1 MSGTV
6 LTNKGLALI
15 TKLVAAS
22 TELQI
27 SRVAVGTGRVP
38 SGVDPQTMV
47 DLNEYK
53 MDAQIES
60 YGVSPDQ
67 SDVAYIAAQVSSIGV
82 SAGFAVT
89 EAGVFAT
96 DPDVGEILYAYLDLT
111 EDPQY
116 IYAETDAISKFA
128 EITFNVLIGS
138 VAKVTAYVSPGALTK
153 KVDFN
158 AFKESVETP
167 EFDDSGTVSGISSFP
182 DFLNLVKSKMNFFQF
197 FRNFKA
203 GLQFVLHAGQIVNNC
218 VTDNAGLPLSAAQ
231 GKALMDKYTQL
242 YSDLNTT
249 NNNLSKLNGK
259 MLGSNYV
266 MNYSDFSDLSVN
278 VYSVETFATTPSG
291 NAPENNVGDFRI
303 TRLGMNNS
311 KYNTLILTSPRYK
324 TSVSMSQEF
333 YVGNFWDGIWM
344 GWERLANKSAL
355 DNLTS
360 LYNTIKAN
368 YEKGSTFLDDISPL
382 SFPSQ
387 LKHAGFYKLPTMTAD
402 VNADAGS
409 ETMTEYTTGD
419 FYGLLLGADINT
431 TDGCAYGTLIVS
443 SPRIKSA
450 IWVGNIWKRNLLV
463 GIKLEKVEDYI

>member
-203 GLQFVLHAGQIVNNC
+203 GMQFVLHAGQIVNNC

-231 GKALMDKYTQL
+231 GKVLKDLYTQL
-242 YSDLNTT
+242 YSDLPKNFKFK
-249 NNNLSKLNGK
+249 NLKLSITSSYDTEVLKYIESLKESVFIIYCQHGAASMYMGFIVADGK
-259 MLGSNYV
+259 YGTVLR
-266 MNYSDFSDLSVN
+266 F
-278 VYSVETFATTPSG
+278 E
-291 NAPENNVGDFRI
+291 
-303 TRLGMNNS
+303 
-311 KYNTLILTSPRYK
+311 YN
-324 TSVSMSQEF
+324 
-333 YVGNFWDGIWM
+333 
-344 GWERLANKSAL
+344 
-355 DNLTS
+355 S
-360 LYNTIKAN
+360 LYINGCSGDAW
-368 YEKGSTFLDDISPL
+368 
-382 SFPSQ
+382 
-387 LKHAGFYKLPTMTAD
+387 AGWTKL
-402 VNADAGS
+402 G
-409 ETMTEYTTGD
+409 
-419 FYGLLLGADINT
+419 
-431 TDGCAYGTLIVS
+431 
-443 SPRIKSA
+443 
-450 IWVGNIWKRNLLV
+450 
-463 GIKLEKVEDYI
+463 

>member
-27 SRVAVGTGRVP
+27 SRVVVGTGRVP

-167 EFDDSGTVSGISSFP
+167 EFDDSGTVEGISSFP
-182 DFLNLVKSKMNFFQF
+182 SFLETMKSKMNFFQF
-197 FRNFKA
+197 FKRHFTASNYW
-203 GLQFVLHAGQIVNNC
+203 LIRYNNC
-218 VTDNAGLPLSAAQ
+218 KIARFIDFTNCLSHTVYQ
-231 GKALMDKYTQL
+231 FKIIYISKKTNIFINSSISIKKYCFL
-242 YSDLNTT
+242 
-249 NNNLSKLNGK
+249 
-259 MLGSNYV
+259 
-266 MNYSDFSDLSVN
+266 
-278 VYSVETFATTPSG
+278 
-291 NAPENNVGDFRI
+291 
-303 TRLGMNNS
+303 
-311 KYNTLILTSPRYK
+311 LI
-324 TSVSMSQEF
+324 F
-333 YVGNFWDGIWM
+333 
-344 GWERLANKSAL
+344 
-355 DNLTS
+355 
-360 LYNTIKAN
+360 
-368 YEKGSTFLDDISPL
+368 
-382 SFPSQ
+382 
-387 LKHAGFYKLPTMTAD
+387 
-402 VNADAGS
+402 
-409 ETMTEYTTGD
+409 
-419 FYGLLLGADINT
+419 
-431 TDGCAYGTLIVS
+431 
-443 SPRIKSA
+443 
-450 IWVGNIWKRNLLV
+450 
-463 GIKLEKVEDYI
+463 

>member
-138 VAKVTAYVSPGALTK
+138 VTKVTAYVSPGALTK

-167 EFDDSGTVSGISSFP
+167 EFDDSGTVEGISSFP
-182 DFLNLVKSKMNFFQF
+182 SFLETMKSKMNFFQF
-197 FRNFKA
+197 FRNLKA

-231 GKALMDKYTQL
+231 GKVLKDLYTQL

-249 NNNLSKLNGK
+249 NNNLS
-259 MLGSNYV
+259 NYLTK
-266 MNYSDFSDLSVN
+266 ND
-278 VYSVETFATTPSG
+278 
-291 NAPENNVGDFRI
+291 
-303 TRLGMNNS
+303 
-311 KYNTLILTSPRYK
+311 TLIASQSFAVGLTTFEVTDKIPVVPDGYER
-324 TSVSMSQEF
+324 VSS
-333 YVGNFWDGIWM
+333 I
-344 GWERLANKSAL
+344 L
-355 DNLTS
+355 
-360 LYNTIKAN
+360 
-368 YEKGSTFLDDISPL
+368 
-382 SFPSQ
+382 
-387 LKHAGFYKLPTMTAD
+387 
-402 VNADAGS
+402 
-409 ETMTEYTTGD
+409 YTTQNYLFAQLAFVD
-419 FYGLLLGADINT
+419 NDKVFLTVNNCHPSLSINSEIR
-431 TDGCAYGTLIVS
+431 CVQLY
-443 SPRIKSA
+443 KQK
-450 IWVGNIWKRNLLV
+450 N
-463 GIKLEKVEDYI
+463 

>member
-138 VAKVTAYVSPGALTK
+138 VTKVTAYVSPGALTK

-167 EFDDSGTVSGISSFP
+167 EFDDSGTVEGISSFP
-182 DFLNLVKSKMNFFQF
+182 SFLETMKSKMNFFQF
-197 FRNFKA
+197 FRNLKA

-231 GKALMDKYTQL
+231 GKVLKDLYTQL

-249 NNNLSKLNGK
+249 NNNLSNGLYGTTQDTTLDKLMKHMSDWNHPFVFDIGYTLPIAPDKNNAVGIGERGMLHAFSYSGK
-259 MLGSNYV
+259 HFYCIDASKGWQESPYALK
-266 MNYSDFSDLSVN
+266 SDLINTKYLVN
-278 VYSVETFATTPSG
+278 EF
-291 NAPENNVGDFRI
+291 NA
-303 TRLGMNNS
+303 
-311 KYNTLILTSPRYK
+311 YNDTIVLTS
-324 TSVSMSQEF
+324 
-333 YVGNFWDGIWM
+333 
-344 GWERLANKSAL
+344 
-355 DNLTS
+355 
-360 LYNTIKAN
+360 
-368 YEKGSTFLDDISPL
+368 
-382 SFPSQ
+382 
-387 LKHAGFYKLPTMTAD
+387 TA
-402 VNADAGS
+402 
-409 ETMTEYTTGD
+409 
-419 FYGLLLGADINT
+419 
-431 TDGCAYGTLIVS
+431 TDGSKIQLSTDGTNLYLNKKLKGATDWTTV
-443 SPRIKSA
+443 
-450 IWVGNIWKRNLLV
+450 WK
-463 GIKLEKVEDYI
+463 K

>member
-203 GLQFVLHAGQIVNNC
+203 GMQFVLHAGQIVNNC

-231 GKALMDKYTQL
+231 GKVLKDLYTQL
-242 YSDLNTT
+242 YSDMGTKFSLFGGSEIPKGADLHTYLTPGNYYYSQTATIGTLSNCPMNEAFRLKVTAPIANKKGSYILQEYTLFTGSSIAKVAYDPYT
-249 NNNLSKLNGK
+249 NKWRGPFYYVNKDDLTPAFTKVGSGYGLEAYHAAIGGLHILRLAGNVTSSFSKFDLALPDSCNGYFISEFGK
-259 MLGSNYV
+259 IGEISYTIE
-266 MNYSDFSDLSVN
+266 MNSKHLKI
-278 VYSVETFATTPSG
+278 TPSTSISAG
-291 NAPENNVGDFRI
+291 
-303 TRLGMNNS
+303 
-311 KYNTLILTSPRYK
+311 KYFIHWLIY
-324 TSVSMSQEF
+324 
-333 YVGNFWDGIWM
+333 
-344 GWERLANKSAL
+344 
-355 DNLTS
+355 
-360 LYNTIKAN
+360 
-368 YEKGSTFLDDISPL
+368 
-382 SFPSQ
+382 
-387 LKHAGFYKLPTMTAD
+387 
-402 VNADAGS
+402 
-409 ETMTEYTTGD
+409 
-419 FYGLLLGADINT
+419 YG
-431 TDGCAYGTLIVS
+431 
-443 SPRIKSA
+443 
-450 IWVGNIWKRNLLV
+450 
-463 GIKLEKVEDYI
+463 E